1 MRCFLPCLL
10 PLCRVVALMALLQVR
25 TRKGLVHGFAR
36 DCGLGGNLTAQQRST
51 QRADVKAGAVELA
64 GVWGVAEA
72 GELAEQEGVEEAAL
86 PVPPPL
92 QTSTIASLE
101 YLEHLPVLQLT
112 QEELASLQ
120 PIPLTPAQLLTPE
133 LVESLFG
140 LAAAVMPQLL
150 PLPHLAEP
158 TPFATVAAARTMAA
172 IQQQTADAP
181 SAG

>member
-1 MRCFLPCLL
+1 
-10 PLCRVVALMALLQVR
+10 MALLQVR
-25 TRKGLVHGFAR
+25 TRKGLLHGCAR

-51 QRADVKAGAVELA
+51 QRADVKGGAVHRASHRACQLHVELA

-140 LAAAVMPQLL
+140 LAAAVMPPLL
-150 PLPHLAEP
+150 PLPHLAGP